1 MIDIARFVT
10 QNIVLIKWL
19 DHSTP
24 GLTWYNVS
32 ELEDSFI
39 NDRAETMVTVGWI
52 AKETDDRYLVI
63 STVCVDGSP
72 GELQVGDVNFILK
85 SAVTEIMDIN
95 GKNVL
100 KVQRNK
106 GSKRVLQTSTKKKR
120 AIKI

>member
-1 MIDIARFVT
+1 M
-10 QNIVLIKWL
+10 
-19 DHSTP
+19 
-24 GLTWYNVS
+24 S